1 MPNRNQRPTGPFTT
15 GILPSSF
22 RTVGHLRPDSLELG
36 RDRAGIFQAQLMS
49 VEDPGFEQEIADLV
63 KKGVNVEAAVGETFT
78 YYIAF

>member
-1 MPNRNQRPTGPFTT
+1 M
-15 GILPSSF
+15 
-22 RTVGHLRPDSLELG
+22 G